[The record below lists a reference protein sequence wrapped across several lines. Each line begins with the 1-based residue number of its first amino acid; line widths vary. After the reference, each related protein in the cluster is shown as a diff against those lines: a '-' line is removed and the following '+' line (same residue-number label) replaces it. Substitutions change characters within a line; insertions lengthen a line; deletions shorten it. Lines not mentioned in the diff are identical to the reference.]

1 MTNYNERLDE
11 ILNTLGE
18 RHIMV
23 EHRLIHLDMPE
34 QNGKNIETRKAKQTI
49 TSLIKEL
56 VMGAKPYRETI
67 IDKWN
72 KDRADEVKATNAAMN
87 AWADIFE
94 QNLLKALEEK

>member
-1 MTNYNERLDE
+1 MTNYNKRLDE

-23 EHRLIHLDMPE
+23 EHCLIHLGMPE
-34 QNGKNIETRKAKQTI
+34 QNGKNIETRKAKQAL

-56 VMGAKPYRETI
+56 VMEAKPEMKPYENSHEWYNASR
-67 IDKWN
+67 KL
-72 KDRADEVKATNAAMN
+72 DE
-87 AWADIFE
+87 FE